1 MGSLRAG
8 EAEQRQAGGV
18 GYGAPAGRNGAGRGG
33 AGRRG
38 VGTGL
43 GRPWP
48 QAGHSGCM
56 TIIRRYNQS
65 PNV

>member
-1 MGSLRAG
+1 MRRSRG
-8 EAEQRQAGGV
+8 RQADWAGAGGAKR
-18 GYGAPAGRNGAGRGG
+18 GGAGRGG
-33 AGRRG
+33 AAGR